1 MNDNVDTLARLMAA
15 KALAGGGNSGA
26 SVPVPEA
33 GDTGKLL
40 AANNGEAEWHQV
52 FVLDGSTLT
61 IDVPEP
67 AAQLNALSS
76 PRLVR
81 PAVTPALDTV
91 IRNATP
97 DIVEPSEE
105 EETEEETPDEPEPAE
120 EEETGS
126 EEEA

>member
-1 MNDNVDTLARLMAA
+1 MANDSLARI
-15 KALAGGGNSGA
+15 LAFAGLGNSGA

-81 PAVTPALDTV
+81 PAV
-91 IRNATP
+91 NP

-126 EEEA
+126 EQEE